1 MHTQEKH
8 GNYSCDHSFEEI
20 GDVMVNNLGW
30 GCYFIQ
36 NGQGMLSKEVM
47 FKLELKKKKKQ
58 KNKNKKNNLWRSR
71 GRTFQPGDSC

>member
-36 NGQGMLSKEVM
+36 NGQGKLSKEVM
-47 FKLELKKKKKQ
+47 FKLELKKKKK
-58 KNKNKKNNLWRSR
+58 KNLWRSR
-71 GRTFQPGDSC
+71 GRTFQPGDSY